1 MLKPSFAFSGSLSKL
16 KIGVIG
22 TGLRGQWMINLF
34 LDRPDVEI
42 SAICDIDGK
51 MIEMTKEIFRKK
63 GRPIPKI
70 YNRDENDYLNLLSNE
85 DLDGVN
91 IATPWR

>member
-1 MLKPSFAFSGSLSKL
+1 
-16 KIGVIG
+16 
-22 TGLRGQWMINLF
+22 MINLF

-42 SAICDIDGK
+42 SAIYDIDDK

-70 YNRDENDYLNLLSNE
+70 YNRDENDYLNLLSIVFDN
-85 DLDGVN
+85 LIYSHPLYNQVHILIMIVLN
-91 IATPWR
+91 YFV

>member
-1 MLKPSFAFSGSLSKL
+1 
-16 KIGVIG
+16 
-22 TGLRGQWMINLF
+22 MINLF

-42 SAICDIDGK
+42 SAICDIDDK

-70 YNRDENDYLNLLSNE
+70 YNRDENDDHIQRLQH
-85 DLDGVN
+85 
-91 IATPWR
+91 